1 MRARIIF
8 EIPKKKLVL
17 KKTSGK
23 VTQGSGPGGWHVS
36 YFSLSTD
43 PPHPKTPHTYCTDQG
58 NSLGTFAGFKTR
70 TSWFTG
76 LGKNKK
82 KWDSGFSYSSPRATF
97 LLTEEKAS
105 HVREPL
111 KRVH

>member
-1 MRARIIF
+1 MNI
-8 EIPKKKLVL
+8 
-17 KKTSGK
+17 
-23 VTQGSGPGGWHVS
+23 
-36 YFSLSTD
+36 
-43 PPHPKTPHTYCTDQG
+43 QG

-82 KWDSGFSYSSPRATF
+82 KMWDLGFSYSSPRATF

-105 HVREPL
+105 HVSEPL